1 MAQVKKGDTIKV
13 HYKGTLQD
21 GSIFDS
27 SEGREP
33 LEFTVGENMVIHGF
47 DHGVIDMN
55 VGDKKTFNIPCL
67 EAYGE
72 INEDLMIEVPKAEL
86 PAELGEPQV
95 GTQLSMVS
103 PEGYEM
109 PVEIV
114 EVKENSI
121 LLNGNHPLA
130 GADLIFDVE
139 LVEIM

>member
-55 VGDKKTFNIPCL
+55 VGDKKTLNIPCL

>member
-1 MAQVKKGDTIKV
+1 
-13 HYKGTLQD
+13 
-21 GSIFDS
+21 
-27 SEGREP
+27 
-33 LEFTVGENMVIHGF
+33 MVIHGF